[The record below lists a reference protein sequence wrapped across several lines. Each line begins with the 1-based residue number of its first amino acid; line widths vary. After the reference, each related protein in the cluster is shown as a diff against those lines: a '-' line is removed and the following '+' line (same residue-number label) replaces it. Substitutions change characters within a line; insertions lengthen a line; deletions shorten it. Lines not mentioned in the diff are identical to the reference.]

1 MKTFIYYNKFDSK
14 QEPYGK
20 VEADTQE
27 QAVLIASSLK
37 QMDVENF
44 SKIFEV
50 KEDGRKVQK
59 PK

>member
-1 MKTFIYYNKFDSK
+1 MKTFIYYNRFDSN

-44 SKIFEV
+44 NKI
-50 KEDGRKVQK
+50 
-59 PK
+59 